1 MMNVKDLNV
10 KEIENYTAFV
20 DLFIIFIY
28 LEKTIV
34 IIISREPPLK
44 INNSKTWKPTTL
56 KIAKFHLFWT
66 FENQGGY

>member
-44 INNSKTWKPTTL
+44 INNSKT
-56 KIAKFHLFWT
+56 
-66 FENQGGY
+66 

>member
-1 MMNVKDLNV
+1 
-10 KEIENYTAFV
+10 
-20 DLFIIFIY
+20 
-28 LEKTIV
+28 V